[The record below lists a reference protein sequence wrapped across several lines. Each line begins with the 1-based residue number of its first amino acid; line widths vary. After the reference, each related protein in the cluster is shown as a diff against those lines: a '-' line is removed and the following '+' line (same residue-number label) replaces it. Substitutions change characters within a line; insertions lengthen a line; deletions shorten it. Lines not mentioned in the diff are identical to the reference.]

1 MKKLYTLLLVI
12 IGFSISTFS
21 QTYTMSN
28 STVTAC
34 NGTFYDPGGTGNY
47 ANGVNVT
54 MTFCSGNTD
63 ALILQFTQFQL
74 ESNYDYVYI
83 YNGPSTASPLLG
95 TYSGST
101 NPGTVVGTSGCIT
114 VRFTSDGS
122 VVYAGFTATISCG
135 APPPP
140 PITPPPPSTNCNQ
153 AQPFC
158 TGSSYSFPAATGS
171 TSPAGPAYGC
181 LGSQPNP
188 VWYYL
193 QVQNPGA
200 INITAQA
207 ASDIDFIL
215 WGPFASATA
224 PCLSGLTAGTI
235 VDCSYS
241 GSATE
246 YVDIP
251 TNSQAGQI
259 YILLITNFA
268 NVAQNITF
276 SQTGGIGTTNCQIL
290 CNMTALTGTPSACN
304 NTNNTYGVSGTITT
318 YAPPTSG
325 TLTVSSSCGGSVVYN
340 PPFAASFNYTL
351 PGITANGGACSI
363 TASYSADPACTRTVN
378 YTSPAPCSITCT
390 SNPTNTGPYCA
401 GSTIQLNSSGGDSY
415 SWTGPNG
422 FVSNLQNPTIPS
434 STVANAGVY
443 TLVTTVGTCTATS
456 TTSVVVNSGLTPT
469 FAVIPSICSG
479 GTFTLPLSSLEGITG
494 TWLPAINN
502 TSTTTYTF
510 TPTAGQCAIPTTLTV
525 NVGGGL
531 DFVNV
536 QFPDAAT
543 ICEGDIATIFGQVY
557 ELGLTEPNAQAAGIT
572 AEYGVFNA
580 NTDPSTWPP
589 SAWSVGTYNP
599 FSLLNPNNDEY
610 MGTVAGLTAGTYY
623 YAYRFSLNG
632 CSFQYGGYSVAG
644 GGFWGGTNVNGVI
657 TVTPNTLPTFT
668 QVTPICSGAALSPLP
683 LASLEGITGTWSP
696 ALNNTSTTTYTFVAD
711 GGQCA
716 GNTTM
721 TIVVNPLPSVTAT
734 PLSQSIC
741 SGLTTGVALSS
752 APAGATFNWTVT
764 QSNTTGGSAG
774 SGASIAQTLINS
786 STSVGSVTYTVTPSF
801 GTCVG
806 SPLDVVITV
815 NPAPSVVATPASQTI
830 CNGTSTGIALSS
842 LPAGASFAWTVTQSN
857 VTGGIAGAGSN
868 INQSLSLLSGTTGTA
883 TYTITPSSSGCPGV
897 ATDVV
902 ISVSAGPSV
911 IGLPETICSG
921 ATSGVALSSN
931 PSGATFNWTALATNV
946 IGGSSGTGS
955 SIAQTLNA
963 TSTSVGNVIYTVTA
977 NIGACIGA
985 PQDIVVTVN
994 PLPVVTTSPSTQ
1006 TICSGTPAN
1015 ISFSSTPL
1023 GATFAWT
1030 VTQTGASG
1038 ASAGSGNSVS
1048 GTYSTS
1054 GLAVGTIVYDVVPTL
1069 NGCVGQPVSAVIN
1082 INPSPVVI
1090 ATPASQTICSGDQTN
1105 IVLTSSPAGS
1115 SFSWTVAQNQV
1126 TGALNGI
1133 GNTINQTLNSTSTG
1147 TGTAT
1152 YSVTPSASGCPGIPS
1167 DVVITIGS
1175 NPVVTA
1181 TPTSETLCSGSTTG
1195 ITLTSVPAG
1204 ASFNWT
1210 VNQAGVIGAIAGA
1223 GSAINQTLST
1233 TGAAQGTVTY
1243 TITPSV
1249 GTCVGLP
1256 IDVTVTVNP
1265 IPAVTS
1271 NPTSQAICSAT
1282 STSINLTSSPAGAN
1296 LDWTTV
1302 ETNATGSSAGNG
1314 NSIFQILSTTGTSQG
1329 TVNYTITPSMSG
1341 CIGLPIDVLV
1351 TVNPVPTATA
1361 TPSVQT
1367 ICSSNQAPISM
1378 NSIPVG
1384 ATFAWTITEIGTTG
1398 AAAGNGSTINQTLS
1412 TTGTVQGTTFYTI
1425 TPTLGTC
1432 IGSSITGMVTV
1443 NPTPVVSATPPV
1455 DALCSASTTAINLT
1469 SSPAGANFDWTVSQT
1484 GVIGASAGSGSNIN
1498 QTLTTL
1504 GQAVGTVTYTVT
1516 PSLNGCVGAPLD
1528 VVVTVNPIPTAIATP
1543 ASQTICSGDVTAIA
1557 LSSTPAGVTFDWTV
1571 SQIGTIGAT
1580 AGSGNVIAQTIDAT
1594 STNSGSVTYTITP
1607 TFASCVGTPIDVVI
1621 SIGSNPI
1628 ATATPSSQTICDG
1641 SATSIAL
1648 SSAPVGATY
1657 AWTVSQIGA
1666 SGASAGNGSN
1676 ISQTLNAIGAVPGTV
1691 TYTITPNVGS
1701 CVGLPIDVVITV
1713 NPTPVAIANPISAA
1727 ICSGTSTNIA
1737 LTSSPV
1743 GASFDW
1749 SIAQSGTVGAS
1760 AGIGN
1765 SINQV
1770 LNVAGLVSGTT
1781 TYTVTPTLA
1790 GCAGLPIDIP
1800 VTVNP
1805 TPVVSATPITQTI
1818 CSTTS
1823 PSIALSSS
1831 PTGAG
1836 FSWTVLESGT
1846 SGASAGSGFTINQ
1859 SLTATGLSQGTA
1871 TYTVS
1876 PTLGACVGSPLD
1888 IPIFVNPIPVVIAT
1902 PASATI
1908 CSATPTGITLS
1919 SSPLGSTFD
1928 WSVVESNVSG
1938 ASAGTGNGINQILS
1952 STSTA
1957 VGTATYTVTPTLNG
1971 CVGSPI
1977 DVVIT
1982 VNPIPTAI
1990 ATPANQTICSGDV
2003 TNIDLTSSPVGST
2016 FGWTVTQ
2023 SQASGAT
2030 VGAANNIAQV
2040 LNATTSN
2047 AGTVTYNVTPTLNA
2061 CVGLP
2066 LAVIISVAANPVVT
2080 PTPATQTICEGTS
2093 TNIALSSSPAGAT
2106 FNWTSSETN
2115 VTGSSAA
2122 TGSTIAQVLDATALV
2137 AGTVTYT
2144 INSNI
2149 GTCVGLPVDVIITV
2163 NPRPTAIATPVSQ
2176 TICATTATSI
2186 DLTSSPVGS
2195 TFGWTVLESGTS
2207 GATPGAA
2214 STIAQTL
2221 GVTGL
2226 VAGTTTYSIT
2236 PTLSGCAGS
2245 PLDVVVSVD
2254 PTPTAIATPTT
2265 QTICSE
2271 TAFTI
2276 DLSSSPVGS
2285 TFGWTVAELLET
2297 GGNAGTGSTIS
2308 EILTVT
2314 GITQG
2319 TATYTITPTLGVCVG
2334 LPIDVPILVNPIPV
2348 VTALAGQDTICSATS
2363 NSITMS
2369 SVPVGASFD
2378 WTSVDNLVTG
2388 SSAGSANSISQV
2400 LSSTSTAVGSSI
2412 YTITPTLTGCVG
2424 LPVDVEITVNPL
2436 PTVVATPSDETLCSG
2451 QTSGIALTSSP
2462 LGSTFSWTVLS
2473 ANVLGASNGGGN
2485 AIAQTL
2491 TSTLTG
2497 TSTYTI
2503 TPTLNGCTG
2512 PSSNVVV
2519 TVNPNPTLVTNIG
2532 QGTLCVGSS
2541 ISMDVSGALN
2551 YVWSPST
2558 GLDTSVGDSVVATPL
2573 TTQTYLIT
2581 ATDINNCTSI
2591 DSIAITVNPIPVTTV
2606 TLNDTICEGLSINLD
2621 ANGADSYTWTPF
2633 TGLNSI
2639 TDSSI
2644 VASPLVTTTYTVTG
2658 TSINCSST
2666 ATVTVYV
2673 KPAPTIN
2680 AGVDSLICFGNSIV
2694 FSGSGGV
2701 SYQWSGGV
2709 VDNVPFFPTASQT
2722 YTVVGT
2728 AANQCQDSDV
2738 VVVSV
2743 TQLPVIDLV
2752 PSITSGCVPQMV
2764 DFQNNTT
2771 GAVVYNWDFGDG
2783 VTSTVTNPSHN
2794 YTSTGC
2800 YDVTLTASTLNGCT
2814 LTTTYPSMVCVEL
2827 TPVASFFTNPTQITT
2842 DYPTSTMVNTSQDAV
2857 AYSWDFGDGTGV
2869 NTEFMPEHTF
2879 PGSDVTI
2886 YTIELIAYSLTGCTD
2901 TARVNI
2907 QVYEDIIYYVPN
2919 AFTPDGDNFNQTF
2932 KPVFTSGYDPYDFSM
2947 FIYNRWG
2954 EIIFESHDASVGWNG
2969 TFGEGNSIVMDGTY
2983 VWTMEFKVTQ
2993 TSERKKI
3000 EGHVSVL
3007 R

>member
-1 MKKLYTLLLVI
+1 MKKIFTLFIAI
-12 IGFSISTFS
+12 IGFTIISFS
-21 QTYTMSN
+21 QTYTMSS

-47 ANGVNVT
+47 ANSQNVT

-63 ALILQFTQFQL
+63 AIILQFSQFVL
-74 ESNYDYVYI
+74 ESGFDYVYI
-83 YNGPSTASPLLG
+83 YNGPSVASPLIG
-95 TYSGST
+95 SYTGST
-101 NPGTVVGTSGCIT
+101 SPGTAVGTSGCIT

-122 VVYAGFTATISCG
+122 VTYAGFTASISCG
-135 APPPP
+135 TPPP
-140 PITPPPPSTNCNQ
+140 TPPPPSTNCNQ

-158 TGSSYSFPAATGS
+158 TGTSYSFPAATGS

-207 ASDIDFIL
+207 PSDIDFIL

-224 PCLSGLTAGTI
+224 PCLTGLTAGTI
-235 VDCSYS
+235 VDCSFS

-251 TNSQAGQI
+251 ATAQAGQI
-259 YILLITNFA
+259 YILLITNYA
-268 NVAQNITF
+268 NVTQNITF
-276 SQTGGIGTTNCQIL
+276 SQTAGIGTTNCQIL
-290 CNMTALTGTPSACN
+290 CNMTALTATPGACN
-304 NTNNTYGVSGTITT
+304 NTNNTYSVSGTIST
-318 YAPPTSG
+318 YAPPTTG
-325 TLTVSSSCGGSVVYN
+325 TLTISSSCGGSVVLN
-340 PPFAASFNYTL
+340 PPFATSYNYTL
-351 PGITANGGACSI
+351 PGITATGGACSI
-363 TASYSADPACTRTVN
+363 TASYSADPFCTRTTN
-378 YTSPAPCSITCT
+378 YTSPAPCTVTCT

-422 FVSNLQNPTIPS
+422 FVTSLQNPTIPNA
-434 STVANAGVY
+434 TAANAGVY
-443 TLVTTVGTCTATS
+443 TLVTTLGTCTSTS

-469 FAVIPSICSG
+469 FTAIPSICSG
-479 GTFTLPLSSLEGITG
+479 GTFTLPATSLEGIIG
-494 TWLPAINN
+494 TWSPAIN
-502 TSTTTYTF
+502 TTATTTYTF
-510 TPTAGQCAIPTTLTV
+510 TPNAGQCAVPTTLTV
-525 NVGGGL
+525 DVGAGL
-531 DFVNV
+531 DYVNV
-536 QFPDAAT
+536 QFPESAT
-543 ICEGDIATIFGQVY
+543 ICEGNSVSIFGQVY
-557 ELGLTEPNAQAAGIT
+557 EAGLTDPNTQAAGIV
-572 AEYGVFNA
+572 AEYGVFTS

-589 SAWSVGTYNP
+589 SAWSTGTYNP
-599 FSLLNPNNDEY
+599 LSLLNPNNDEY
-610 MGTVAGLTAGTYY
+610 VGTVSGLVAGTYY
-623 YAYRFSLNG
+623 YAFRFSLNG
-632 CSFQYGGYSVAG
+632 CSFQYGGYSASG
-644 GGFWGGTNVNGVI
+644 GGFWGGSNVNGII
-657 TVTPNTLPTFT
+657 TVTPSIVPTFT
-668 QVTPICSGAALSPLP
+668 QVPPICSGSVLSNLP
-683 LASLEGITGTWSP
+683 TTSLEGITGTWSP
-696 ALNNTSTTTYTFVAD
+696 AINNTATTTYIFTSDV
-711 GGQCA
+711 GQCA
-716 GNTTM
+716 SNTTM
-721 TIVVNPLPSVTAT
+721 IIVVNPLPTVTAT

-741 SGLTTGVALSS
+741 SGLSTSIALSS
-752 APAGATFNWTVT
+752 TPVGATFSWTV
-764 QSNTTGGSAG
+764 SENNASGSSAG
-774 SGASIAQTLINS
+774 NGASISQTLINS
-786 STSVGSVTYTVTPSF
+786 STSVGSVTYSVTPSF
-801 GTCVG
+801 GACVG
-806 SPLDVVITV
+806 APFDVIITV

-830 CNGTSTGIALSS
+830 CNGTSTGIALTS
-842 LPAGASFAWTVTQSN
+842 LPAGASFAWTVSQSN

-868 INQSLSLLSGTTGTA
+868 INQALSLLSGTTGSA

-897 ATDVV
+897 PTDVV

-911 IGLPETICSG
+911 IALPETICSG
-921 ATSGVALSSN
+921 VTSGVALSSN
-931 PSGATFNWTALATNV
+931 PPGATFNWTFNQTGV
-946 IGGSSGTGS
+946 IGAFLGSGN
-955 SIAQTLNA
+955 SIAQTLN
-963 TSTSVGNVIYTVTA
+963 STSSNVGNVIYTVTA

-985 PQDIVVTVN
+985 PQDVVVTVN
-994 PLPVVTTSPSTQ
+994 PSPVVTTTPSIQ

-1015 ISFSSTPL
+1015 ISFSSTPA

-1038 ASAGSGNSVS
+1038 ASAGAGNSVF
-1048 GTYSTS
+1048 GTY
-1054 GLAVGTIVYDVVPTL
+1054 LATGPTAATIVYDVVPSL

-1105 IVLTSSPAGS
+1105 ISLTSSPAGS

-1126 TGALNGI
+1126 TGAFNGI
-1133 GNTINQTLNSTSTG
+1133 GNTINQTLNATSTG

-1152 YSVTPSASGCPGIPS
+1152 YSVTPSANGCPGIPS
-1167 DVVITIGS
+1167 EVVITIGS
-1175 NPVVTA
+1175 NPIVTA
-1181 TPTSETLCSGSTTG
+1181 TPTSEILCSGSTTG
-1195 ITLTSVPAG
+1195 ITFTSVPAG

-1210 VNQAGVIGAIAGA
+1210 VNQSGVTGGVAGT
-1223 GSAINQTLST
+1223 GSAINHTLNT

-1265 IPAVTS
+1265 IPTVTS
-1271 NPTSQAICSAT
+1271 NPTSQAICSST
-1282 STSINLTSSPAGAN
+1282 STAINLTSSPAGAI

-1314 NSIFQILSTTGTSQG
+1314 SSIFQILSTAGTTQG
-1329 TVNYTITPSMSG
+1329 TVNYTITPSMNG
-1341 CIGLPIDVLV
+1341 CVGTPIDVLV

-1361 TPSVQT
+1361 APSVQT
-1367 ICSSNQAPISM
+1367 ICSGNQAPISM
-1378 NSIPVG
+1378 NSIPAG

-1412 TTGTVQGTTFYTI
+1412 TTGTIQGTTFYTI

-1443 NPTPVVSATPPV
+1443 NPVPVVAASPSF
-1455 DALCSASTTAINLT
+1455 DALCSGSTTAINLT
-1469 SSPAGANFDWTVSQT
+1469 SVPVGASFDWTVSQT
-1484 GVIGASAGSGSNIN
+1484 GTSGAIAGTGSNIS

-1504 GQAVGTVTYTVT
+1504 GQTVGTVTYTIT
-1516 PSLNGCVGAPLD
+1516 PTLNGCAGTPLN

-1543 ASQTICSGDVTAIA
+1543 ASQTICSGDVTGIS
-1557 LSSTPAGVTFDWTV
+1557 LSSTPAGATFDWTINQV
-1571 SQIGTIGAT
+1571 GTIGAT
-1580 AGSGNVIAQTIDAT
+1580 AGNGNLIAQTIDAT

-1607 TFASCVGTPIDVVI
+1607 TFTTCVGSPINVLVN
-1621 SIGSNPI
+1621 IGSNPI
-1628 ATATPSSQTICDG
+1628 ASATPSSQTICEG
-1641 SATSIAL
+1641 TTTSIAL
-1648 SSAPVGATY
+1648 SSAPAGATF

-1666 SGASAGNGSN
+1666 SGALAGNGSN
-1676 ISQTLNAIGAVPGTV
+1676 ISQTLNAIGTVPGTV
-1691 TYTITPNVGS
+1691 TYTITPNVGT

-1713 NPTPVAIANPISAA
+1713 NPTPVVSASPISGA
-1727 ICSGTSTNIA
+1727 ICSGTSTNIT
-1737 LTSSPV
+1737 LTSSPL
-1743 GASFDW
+1743 GANLAW
-1749 SIAQSGTVGAS
+1749 TAAESGTVGAS
-1760 AGIGN
+1760 AGNGN
-1765 SINQV
+1765 SITQT
-1770 LNVAGLVSGTT
+1770 LNVAGLVSGIT
-1781 TYTVTPTLA
+1781 TYTVTPTLS

-1805 TPVVSATPITQTI
+1805 TPVVSATPISQTI
-1818 CSTTS
+1818 CSTTA
-1823 PSIALSSS
+1823 PSIALSSI

-1846 SGASAGSGFTINQ
+1846 SGASAASGFTINQ
-1859 SLTATGLSQGTA
+1859 TLSATGTAQGTA
-1871 TYTVS
+1871 TYTIS
-1876 PTLGACVGSPLD
+1876 PTLGTCIGSPID
-1888 IPIFVNPIPVVIAT
+1888 VPIFVNPIPVVTAT
-1902 PASATI
+1902 PALATI
-1908 CSATPTGITLS
+1908 CSGAASGITLS
-1919 SSPLGSTFD
+1919 SSPF
-1928 WSVVESNVSG
+1928 G
-1938 ASAGTGNGINQILS
+1938 ASFDFTVNQVGVLGATAGFGNGINQVLS

-1990 ATPANQTICSGDV
+1990 ATPASQTICSGDL
-2003 TNIDLTSSPVGST
+2003 TSIALTSSPVGST

-2023 SQASGAT
+2023 SLASGAT
-2030 VGAANNIAQV
+2030 AGAIANIAQV

-2047 AGTVTYNVTPTLNA
+2047 TGTVTYNVTPTLNA
-2061 CVGLP
+2061 CVGSP
-2066 LAVIISVAANPVVT
+2066 IAVVISVAANPVVT
-2080 PTPATQTICEGTS
+2080 ATPASQTICEGTS
-2093 TNIALSSSPAGAT
+2093 TGIVLSSSPTGAT
-2106 FNWTSSETN
+2106 YNWTSSETN
-2115 VTGSSAA
+2115 ATGSSAG
-2122 TGSTIAQVLDATALV
+2122 TGANIAQVLDATALV

-2149 GTCVGLPVDVIITV
+2149 GACVGLPVDVIITV
-2163 NPRPTAIATPVSQ
+2163 NPRPTAISTPVSQ

-2195 TFGWTVLESGTS
+2195 TFGWTVSESGTS
-2207 GATPGAA
+2207 GATPGAG

-2245 PLDVVVSVD
+2245 PLDVVVTVD

-2285 TFGWTVAELLET
+2285 TFGWTVAELGET

-2319 TATYTITPTLGVCVG
+2319 TATYTVTPTLGVCVG
-2334 LPIDVPILVNPIPV
+2334 LPINVPILVNPIPV
-2348 VTALAGQDTICSATS
+2348 VTALAAQDTICSATS
-2363 NSITMS
+2363 NSISMS
-2369 SVPVGASFD
+2369 SVPAGASFA

-2388 SSAGSANSISQV
+2388 SSAGSGNNVSQV

-2451 QTSGIALTSSP
+2451 ETSGIVLTSSP
-2462 LGSTFSWTVLS
+2462 AGSTFNWTVLS
-2473 ANVLGASNGGGN
+2473 ANVLGAANGGGDT
-2485 AIAQTL
+2485 IAQTL
-2491 TSTLTG
+2491 TSTVTG

-2512 PSSNVVV
+2512 PTSNVVV
-2519 TVNPNPTLVTNIG
+2519 TVNPNPTLITNIG
-2532 QGTLCVGSS
+2532 QGTLCIGSS
-2541 ISMDVSGALN
+2541 ISMDVSGAVN
-2551 YVWSPST
+2551 YDWTPAT
-2558 GLDTSVGDSVVATPL
+2558 GLDTNVGDSVVATPL
-2573 TTQTYLIT
+2573 ATQTYFVT
-2581 ATDINNCTSI
+2581 GTDINNCSSI

-2606 TLNDTICEGLSINLD
+2606 TFNDTICEGLSINLN
-2621 ANGADSYTWTPF
+2621 ANGADSYAWTPS

-2658 TSINCSST
+2658 TSLNCSST

-2680 AGVDSLICFGNSIV
+2680 AGVDSLICYGNSIV
-2694 FSGSGGV
+2694 LSGSGAV
-2701 SYQWSGGV
+2701 SYAWSGGV
-2709 VDNVPFFPTASQT
+2709 VDNVPFFPTSTQT

-2728 AANQCQDSDV
+2728 AANQCQDSDQ
-2738 VVVSV
+2738 VVVSI
-2743 TQLPVIDLV
+2743 TPLPIIDLV
-2752 PSITSGCVPQMV
+2752 PSITSGCVPQAV
-2764 DFQNNTT
+2764 DFQNNTI
-2771 GAVVYNWDFGDG
+2771 GASVYNWDFGDST
-2783 VTSTVTNPSHN
+2783 TSTMTNPSHN
-2794 YTSTGC
+2794 YTSIGC
-2800 YDVTLTASTLNGCT
+2800 YDITLTASTLNGCT
-2814 LTTTYPSMVCVEL
+2814 FTTTYPSMVCVEL
-2827 TPVASFFTNPTQITT
+2827 TPVASFYANPSQVTT
-2842 DYPTSTMVNTSQDAV
+2842 DYPVSTMVNTSQDAV
-2857 AYSWDFGDGTGV
+2857 AYSWDFGDGTGG
-2869 NTEFMPEHTF
+2869 NTDFMPVHTF
-2879 PGSDVTI
+2879 PGSDVTT
-2886 YTIELIAYSLTGCTD
+2886 YTVELVVYSLTGCTD
-2901 TARVNI
+2901 TARVNL
-2907 QVYEDIIYYVPN
+2907 QVYEDIVYFVPN
-2919 AFTPDGDNFNQTF
+2919 AFTPDDDSFNQTF
-2932 KPVFTSGYDPYDFSM
+2932 KPVFTSGYDPYDYSM

-2954 EIIFESHDASVGWNG
+2954 QVIFESHDASVGWDG
-2969 TFGEGNSIVMDGTY
+2969 TYGNASGIVMDGTY
-2983 VWTMEFKVTQ
+2983 VWTIEFKVTQ
-2993 TSERKKI
+2993 TSQRKKI
-3000 EGHVSVL
+3000 EGHVNVL